1 MKKTS
6 EAFLGTL
13 SRSAFIQTKKCA
25 PISHWTVL
33 PLLFFASVLFAS
45 ISAATFGDYTYTTNA
60 VYAIITKYNGP
71 GGEVTIPAT
80 IEGKPVINISPGAFA
95 SKPYLTSVTIPFGV
109 MAIMPST
116 FSDCGGLTNVLMPDS
131 ITNINTKAFFNCSKL
146 TSVRIPNGVTSIG
159 TEVFSGCSS
168 LTNIT
173 IPASLGSL
181 SDKAFY
187 GCRSL
192 SEIIIPNTVTN
203 LGSSVFNGCTNLT
216 SVTISKSVK
225 SMGISTF
232 SGCTSLTNI
241 IIPNNVTDMGSYTFY
256 NCVGLAD
263 VAFPTNITR
272 WGFSVFVNCKA
283 LSNLTI
289 PNGVTNIGPY
299 AFSGC
304 TGLTNITIPNGIA
317 NIGNNIFSGC
327 AGLTNVTISYGVTNI
342 GDSSF
347 SDCSGLT
354 SITIP
359 RSVTSL
365 GSKAFSGCTNLESVY
380 FAGNAPSLASENAFE
395 NANQVTVYYRAKT
408 TGWGSSYAGR
418 PTMQWIIH
426 YESQFAFQTNE
437 STITITGYIGADG
450 DVIIPNEIN
459 GLAVSN
465 IGNQAFVGRTN
476 LTSILIPTG
485 ITNLGAYAFQGCTAL
500 ANVTIPESVTT
511 IGQSAFGGCTGLK
524 TILVNM
530 GNANY
535 SSLDGVL
542 FNKDQTTL
550 IQCPGGKTGSY
561 TIPTNVISIEANA
574 FSYCANLVNITIPK
588 TVTGIGNSAFNSCT
602 NLASVYFEG
611 NAPTFAPDDLFSN
624 ASHVTIY
631 YHPGM
636 TGWLST
642 FAGRPAMQLIGPNDG
657 DFPWQQIDTAIH
669 IVGYNGSGGTVTI
682 PNEING
688 LPVTSIEASA
698 FEGNTKL
705 MVVTIPNCVTN
716 IGPRAFFGCSNL
728 ASVAIPRSAITIG
741 YSQFVWCRGMTN
753 IMVDLLNPAYSSIDG
768 VLFNKNATTL
778 IDVPEGKMGSYTIP
792 DGVQILSDNAFLN
805 CTGLTNI
812 TIPTS
817 TTTFRYYAFYGCTG
831 LTEITLPKSVI
842 SILSDAFTDCKHLTT
857 IIVDNDNPA
866 FSSLD
871 GVLFNKNQTSVVQY
885 PPGKIGSYIIPN
897 GVTSLADSS
906 FAFRYNLTSVIM
918 PNSLTN
924 IGWGAFQGCSSF
936 TNITIPNSVTMI
948 QHYAFQSCAN
958 LTDVLIPGSVKVIQS
973 GAFSYCR
980 TMTNI
985 SVDPLNKVY
994 SSKDGVL
1001 LSKDQTIL
1009 IEIPEGTTG
1018 SFTIPNGITFIAGSA
1033 FDRCIGITGVTIP
1046 DSVIEIGTSAF
1057 SYCTGLTNI
1066 TIPKSVRFIGTYV
1079 FYCCSNLQSVFFE
1092 GVGPKPDPDN
1102 LFTAAPNVTV
1112 YYRPETT
1119 GWGTTYAGRP
1129 TALWIEQ
1136 TPFQQWAQNVGLLD
1150 KFPDA
1155 SAETDDA
1162 DHDGMSNLA
1171 EMQAGTDPTMATSA
1185 LKFERTPRLADLTDN
1200 DKTAV
1205 GSDRHALYFQSV
1217 PGKQYK
1223 VESATAFDDTWQ
1235 AETNV
1240 TATTTQKRVLVSKP
1254 LDQRFYR
1261 VALVP

>member
-1 MKKTS
+1 MV
-6 EAFLGTL
+6 LVL
-13 SRSAFIQTKKCA
+13 SA
-25 PISHWTVL
+25 
-33 PLLFFASVLFAS
+33 LLNSVT
-45 ISAATFGDYTYTTNA
+45 AATFGDYTYTTKDI
-60 VYAIITKYNGP
+60 YATITKYNGP
-71 GGEVTIPAT
+71 GGDVTIPAT
-80 IEGKPVINISPGAFA
+80 IEGKPVINIWSSAFA
-95 SKPYLTSVTIPFGV
+95 SKPNLTSVTIPFGV
-109 MAIMPST
+109 MAIWT
-116 FSDCGGLTNVLMPDS
+116 GAFSDCSGLTNVLMPDS
-131 ITNINTKAFFNCSKL
+131 ITNINTKAFFNCRKL

-168 LTNIT
+168 LTNVI

-181 SDKAFY
+181 NDKTFY

-192 SEIIIPNTVTN
+192 PEIIIPNSVTN
-203 LGSSVFNGCTNLT
+203 LGSSAFNGCTNLT
-216 SVTISKSVK
+216 SVTVSKGLR
-225 SMGISTF
+225 SMGIYTF

-241 IIPNNVTDMGSYTFY
+241 IIPNNVVDMGSYTFY
-256 NCVGLAD
+256 NCVSLAD
-263 VAFPTNITR
+263 VAIPMNITSFG
-272 WGFSVFVNCKA
+272 WSVFGNCSA
-283 LSNLTI
+283 LTNLTI
-289 PNGVTNIGPY
+289 PNGVTNIGPN

-304 TGLTNITIPNGIA
+304 TGLANITIPSGIA

-327 AGLTNVTISYGVTNI
+327 AGLTNVTISYGVTNL

-354 SITIP
+354 SVTIP

-365 GSKAFSGCTNLESVY
+365 GPNAFSGCTNLESVY
-380 FAGNAPSLASENAFE
+380 FAGNAPSLASENTFE
-395 NANQVTVYYRAKT
+395 NANQATVYYRAET

-418 PTMQWIIH
+418 PTMRWIIH
-426 YESQFAFQTNE
+426 YESQFAWQTNE

-485 ITNLGAYAFQGCTAL
+485 ITNLGAYAFQSCTAL

-511 IGQSAFGGCTGLK
+511 IGQSPFSGCTGLK
-524 TILVNM
+524 TILVEA
-530 GNANY
+530 GNSNY

-542 FNKDQTTL
+542 FNKDQRTL
-550 IQCPGGKTGSY
+550 IQCPGGKTASY

-574 FSYCANLVNITIPK
+574 FSYCANLVNITIPN
-588 TVTGIGNSAFNSCT
+588 TVTNIGNSAFNSCT
-602 NLASVYFEG
+602 NLASIYFEG

-624 ASHVTIY
+624 ASHATVY

-657 DFPWQQIDTAIH
+657 DFPWQQIGTTIH
-669 IVGYNGSGGTVTI
+669 IVGYNGPRGTVTI

-698 FEGNTKL
+698 FYGNTNL
-705 MVVTIPNCVTN
+705 MVVTIPNGVTN
-716 IGPRAFFGCSNL
+716 IGPRAFFGCYNL
-728 ASVAIPRSAITIG
+728 MSVAIPRSVVTIG
-741 YSQFVWCRGMTN
+741 YSQFGRCIGLTN
-753 IMVDLLNPAYSSIDG
+753 IMVDLLNPTYSSIDG

-778 IDVPEGKMGSYTIP
+778 LQVPEGKMGSYTIP
-792 DGVQILSDNAFLN
+792 DGVRIISDSAFFD

-831 LTEITLPKSVI
+831 LTEIMLPKSVI
-842 SILSDAFTDCKHLTT
+842 SILSDAFTDCKHLTAIT
-857 IIVDNDNPA
+857 VDNDNPA

-924 IGWGAFQGCSSF
+924 IGWGAFEGCSSF

-948 QHYAFQSCAN
+948 QHRAFQSCAK
-958 LTDVLIPGSVKVIQS
+958 LTEIRIPGSVKVIQS
-973 GAFSYCR
+973 DAFSYCR

-985 SVDPLNKVY
+985 TVDPLNEVY

-1001 LSKDQTIL
+1001 LSKDQTIQ

-1033 FDRCIGITGVTIP
+1033 FDRCMGITGVTIP

-1057 SYCTGLTNI
+1057 SYCAGLTNI
-1066 TIPKSVRFIGTYV
+1066 TIPKSVRFIGASV
-1079 FYCCSNLQSVFFE
+1079 FNCCSNLQSVFFE
-1092 GVGPKPDPDN
+1092 GVGPKPEPDN

-1129 TALWIEQ
+1129 TALWVEQ
-1136 TPFQQWAQNVGLLD
+1136 TPFQQWAQTCGLLD
-1150 KFPDA
+1150 KFPNA
-1155 SAETDDA
+1155 SGETDDA

-1171 EMQAGTDPTMATSA
+1171 EMQAGTDPTTAASA
-1185 LKFERTPRLADLTDN
+1185 LKFERASRLADLTDD
-1200 DKTAV
+1200 DKTAI
-1205 GSDRHALYFQSV
+1205 GSDQHALYFQAV
-1217 PGKQYK
+1217 PGKKYGIQRL
-1223 VESATAFDDTWQ
+1223 TAIGGIVGVWQ
-1235 AETNV
+1235 TETNV
-1240 TATTTQKRVLVSKP
+1240 TATTTQKRVLVNRP
-1254 LDQRFYR
+1254 TDQGFYR
-1261 VALVP
+1261 AVLVP